1 MSEWVLV
8 PLDYAF
14 FTRAL
19 LAGVLV
25 GAMSGALSTF
35 VVLRRMSY
43 IGHGLAHSVLG
54 GVAVGMA
61 LGLDLYVGAMVA
73 TVLSALL
80 IDAVAR
86 QRGLHADA
94 AIGIV
99 TTTIFAIGVAVIAIV
114 PTRLN
119 VEAVLFGNLLGVD
132 RTDLAVAAGVGVT
145 FLLVLVLLYKPLVFT
160 TFDQEVAR
168 VHGVRTRAMELVFS
182 LVTAAVVVAS
192 VRVLGVLLIAAA
204 VVIPGA
210 TARLV
215 TRSVG
220 TMLALSTLLGVGAA
234 VAGLY
239 LSFHLDVPSGPSIV
253 LTGALVFAVVVLVTA
268 VTTRLGLS
276 AVRRHEAQ
284 EPATEA
290 PTPSTGGVQAAD
302 RQGARDPVAGEPAA
316 TDRLARDEGAHR
328 SGSVPPRR

>member
-1 MSEWVLV
+1 MTEWVLL

-54 GVAVGMA
+54 GVAVGLA
-61 LGLDLYVGAMVA
+61 LGLDLYVGAIAA

-99 TTTIFAIGVAVIAIV
+99 TTSIFAIGVAVLALV

-119 VEAVLFGNLLGVD
+119 VEAVLFGNLLGVN
-132 RTDLAVAAGVGVT
+132 RTDVAVAGAVGLA
-145 FLLVLVLLYKPLVFT
+145 FAALLLLLFKSLVFT
-160 TFDQEVAR
+160 TFDTEVAR
-168 VHGVRTRAMELVFS
+168 VHGVRTGAMELTFS
-182 LVTAAVVVAS
+182 LITAAVVVAS

-210 TARLV
+210 TARLL

-220 TMLALSTLLGVGAA
+220 RMLVVSTLLGVAAA
-234 VAGLY
+234 VLGLY

-253 LTGALVFAVVVLVTA
+253 LTGALAFTVVALVSGI
-268 VTTRLGLS
+268 TTRLGLR
-276 AVRRHEAQ
+276 AARRRPSPSELQAR
-284 EPATEA
+284 ATTQDGDQA
-290 PTPSTGGVQAAD
+290 GRTATAAMDAAD
-302 RQGARDPVAGEPAA
+302 GAPP
-316 TDRLARDEGAHR
+316 
-328 SGSVPPRR
+328 SPRR

>member
-1 MSEWVLV
+1 MIEWVAT
-8 PLDYAF
+8 PLEYAF

-19 LAGVLV
+19 LAGVVV

-54 GVAVGMA
+54 GVAVGLA
-61 LGLDLYVGAMVA
+61 FGVDLYVGAIVA
-73 TVLSALL
+73 TVASALL

-99 TTTIFAIGVAVIAIV
+99 TTSIFAIGIAVLAVV

-119 VEAVLFGNLLGVD
+119 VEAVLFGKLLGVD
-132 RTDLAVAAGVGVT
+132 RTDLWVATGVGVLFT
-145 FLLVLVLLYKPLVFT
+145 AVLFLLYKPLVFA
-160 TFDQEVAR
+160 TFDAEVAR
-168 VHGVRTRAMELVFS
+168 AHGVRASGIELAFS
-182 LVTAAVVVAS
+182 LITAAVVVAS

-215 TRSVG
+215 TRSIG
-220 TMLALSTLLGVGAA
+220 AMLVVSTALGVAAA
-234 VAGLY
+234 VVGLY
-239 LSFHLDVPSGPSIV
+239 VSFYLDVPSGPSIV
-253 LTGALVFAVVVLVTA
+253 LTGSLVFSVVIVATA
-268 VTTRLGLS
+268 VASRRALRLARRSPPSGRS
-276 AVRRHEAQ
+276 GTDPAGVRD
-284 EPATEA
+284 T
-290 PTPSTGGVQAAD
+290 D
-302 RQGARDPVAGEPAA
+302 RVPAA
-316 TDRLARDEGAHR
+316 TIGRE
-328 SGSVPPRR
+328 RR

>member
-1 MSEWVLV
+1 MTEWVLV

-54 GVAVGMA
+54 GVAVGLA
-61 LGLDLYVGAMVA
+61 LGLDLYVGAIAA

-80 IDAVAR
+80 IDVVAR

-99 TTTIFAIGVAVIAIV
+99 TTSIFAIGVAVLAIV

-132 RTDLAVAAGVGVT
+132 RTDLAVAGGVGVV
-145 FLLVLVLLYKPLVFT
+145 FAAVLLLLFKSLVFT
-160 TFDQEVAR
+160 TFDVEVAR
-168 VHGVRTRAMELVFS
+168 VHGVRTGAMELTFS
-182 LVTAAVVVAS
+182 LITAAVVVAS

-220 TMLALSTLLGVGAA
+220 VMLAVSTLLGVGAA
-234 VAGLY
+234 VVGLY

-253 LTGALVFAVVVLVTA
+253 LTGALAFAVVLLVSVA
-268 VTTRLGLS
+268 TTRLGLR
-276 AVRRHEAQ
+276 AARRERPVD
-284 EPATEA
+284 E
-290 PTPSTGGVQAAD
+290 GGVT
-302 RQGARDPVAGEPAA
+302 GPVTGPTGEGPS
-316 TDRLARDEGAHR
+316 REGVVGDLVR
-328 SGSVPPRR
+328 GPRR